1 MHRIQP
7 HLYRTA
13 NCTLSITNQTIC
25 QMSSRTFGNI
35 TVEKS
40 SVYERLV
47 NEDNMYFM
55 GNISIGTP
63 AQTFLVNF
71 DIGSSDLWVPSSR
84 CSSNCTRHH
93 KYTAANSQTYILNGN
108 PFFLTYADGSFVSGY
123 ISIDTVT
130 INGITVQEQR
140 FAECISITGMD
151 NVLYDGILGLGY
163 PTLANYGNTPLFYN
177 MWNQSLIP
185 EPIFSFYLNPDTN
198 AITGSELIFG
208 GIDSSKFTGD
218 ITYVPLVLTG
228 YWEFQ
233 MTSVSVGS
241 TLINSSLYAI
251 ADTGTTFITGP
262 ATQVEALNGALGA
275 TYDSSA
281 KMYTV
286 NCSINSLSSLPN
298 VTFNIAGGIF
308 TLKSSQYLVVY
319 YDDSTSYNNSTTYDN
334 STSYI
339 FYSVFTPLDTNDSY
353 NNSIWILGD
362 YFLRRY
368 YSIFDILNN
377 RIGFAQSI
385 SYNSE

>member
-1 MHRIQP
+1 
-7 HLYRTA
+7 
-13 NCTLSITNQTIC
+13 
-25 QMSSRTFGNI
+25 
-35 TVEKS
+35 
-40 SVYERLV
+40 
-47 NEDNMYFM
+47 
-55 GNISIGTP
+55 
-63 AQTFLVNF
+63 
-71 DIGSSDLWVPSSR
+71 
-84 CSSNCTRHH
+84 
-93 KYTAANSQTYILNGN
+93 
-108 PFFLTYADGSFVSGY
+108 
-123 ISIDTVT
+123 
-130 INGITVQEQR
+130 
-140 FAECISITGMD
+140 
-151 NVLYDGILGLGY
+151 LGLGY

-198 AITGSELIFG
+198 AIIGSELIFG
-208 GIDSSKFTGD
+208 GIDSSKFTGN
-218 ITYVPLVLTG
+218 ITYVPVVIPE

-233 MTSVSVGS
+233 MTSMSVGS
-241 TLINSSLYAI
+241 TLINSSLYAV

-281 KMYTV
+281 KMYTL

-308 TLKSSQYLVVY
+308 TLKPSQYLVVY
-319 YDDSTSYNNSTTYDN
+319 YDNSTNYDNSTDYNNSTSYDN

-339 FYSVFTPLDTNDSY
+339 CYSVFTPQDSKDSF

-368 YSIFDILNN
+368 YSIFDIVNN